1 MKETIY
7 DFKKFIEKIDME
19 KTIHY
24 RWHVGSSYHNKFEIV
39 FEVSGK
45 AKDSDYAIVCIKKES
60 LDKEINER
68 MGKFVNK
75 CLEEVKEEL
84 EKEPRMGAW
93 E

>member
-7 DFKKFIEKIDME
+7 DLKKFVEKIDTE

-24 RWHVGSSYHNKFEIV
+24 RWHVGSSYHSKFEIV
-39 FEVSGK
+39 FELSCK
-45 AKDSDYAIVCIKKES
+45 AKDGDYVKVYIKKYT

-68 MGKFVNK
+68 VDKFVK
-75 CLEEVKEEL
+75 HCLEEVKEEL
-84 EKEPRMGAW
+84 EKEPEWGSW